1 MITTTTRRTLLASAG
16 LLLAGAGAAWGAGED
31 EPRAAQPTL
40 HSVALTIVGAN
51 GARHAFSVEVAETE
65 REQQIGLMFR
75 TVVPENTGMLF
86 PWPRPMKSQM
96 WMENTL
102 VPLDMVFIRS
112 DGVIDSIAENAVP
125 RSLAVISSDGVV
137 GSTLELQGGLTA
149 KLGISVGDRGG
160 LDGLAEG
167 GRGSGRCP
175 EPRQDCVSWQGS
187 RDSARWPSNA
197 RRCRRRRGSG
207 PGLPGHAPPGTRAA
221 CRGRATPR

>member
-1 MITTTTRRTLLASAG
+1 MAFDDRGRERGRVTLF
-16 LLLAGAGAAWGAGED
+16 
-31 EPRAAQPTL
+31 PC
-40 HSVALTIVGAN
+40 
-51 GARHAFSVEVAETE
+51 EVAETE

-102 VPLDMVFIRS
+102 VPLVMVFIRS

-149 KLGISVGDRGG
+149 KLGISVGDRVVSTA
-160 LDGLAEG
+160 LPR
-167 GRGSGRCP
+167 GRGAL
-175 EPRQDCVSWQGS
+175 PRG
-187 RDSARWPSNA
+187 
-197 RRCRRRRGSG
+197 
-207 PGLPGHAPPGTRAA
+207 
-221 CRGRATPR
+221 